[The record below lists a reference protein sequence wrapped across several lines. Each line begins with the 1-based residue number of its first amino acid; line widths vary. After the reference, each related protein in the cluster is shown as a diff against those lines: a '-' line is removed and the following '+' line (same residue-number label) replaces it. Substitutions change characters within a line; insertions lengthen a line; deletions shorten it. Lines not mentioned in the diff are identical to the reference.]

1 MDKSGCKCNI
11 ILLNY
16 KQSQFFINKCL
27 KIKLTGLVNLI
38 IINLLLW
45 LNLSKKFKMERR
57 SFLKKASLTGVAV
70 AIGSNLIAKNESEQ
84 EKSDSLYGGVAKNFP
99 IVISTWNVPN
109 ATSKAGELL
118 ELGYSSL
125 DAVEQGCM
133 IEEADTK
140 NQSVGIGGRPDRDGN
155 VTLDACIMNKK
166 GDYGAVVYMQ
176 NIVHAIS
183 IARKVMENTP
193 HVMLAG
199 KGAEEFAVASGYKKT
214 NLLTQE
220 SKIAWENWKKEADY
234 QPIINIE
241 NHDTIG
247 MLAIDKN
254 GDISGGCTT
263 SGLAYKMAGRIGDSP
278 IIGSGLFIDNEIGG
292 ATATGMGEEVL
303 KTVGSFLIVELMRQG
318 KSPQEACEEAIRRIV
333 VNNSNFKNFQVG
345 YIAINKKGE
354 TGYYSIHEYFS
365 VSIYENKICKN
376 QLSDFYNK
384 KG

>member
-1 MDKSGCKCNI
+1 MK
-11 ILLNY
+11 
-16 KQSQFFINKCL
+16 
-27 KIKLTGLVNLI
+27 
-38 IINLLLW
+38 
-45 LNLSKKFKMERR
+45 RR

-70 AIGSNLIAKNESEQ
+70 VVGSNLIAKNDSEE
-84 EKSDSLYGGVAKNFP
+84 EKLDSLYGAVAKNFP

-199 KGAEEFAVASGYKKT
+199 KGAEEFAVALGYKKT
-214 NLLTQE
+214 NLLTKE

-318 KSPQEACEEAIRRIV
+318 KSPQQACEEAIRRIV

-376 QLSDFYNK
+376 HLSDFYNK
-384 KG
+384 NQ